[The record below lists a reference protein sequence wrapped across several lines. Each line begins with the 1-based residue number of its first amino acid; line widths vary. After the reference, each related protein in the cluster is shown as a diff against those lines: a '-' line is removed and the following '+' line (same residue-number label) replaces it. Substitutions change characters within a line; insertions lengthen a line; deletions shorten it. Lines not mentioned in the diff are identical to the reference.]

1 MRLVAV
7 SENKDT
13 LSGDRLFAVM
23 CAINELVIKIDNE
36 SFLFSKA
43 CEALVKIANYKMAW
57 IGRVVDDDKKSI
69 KPIAYYGNED
79 KHLENIDLMWDGVPG
94 KLGSCGDAVKEK
106 RIIIIN
112 NIGLDDAFMPLHD
125 NAIEREYNSVSSIP
139 IIINEKISHV
149 LLLYSSEI
157 NFFDNEEINLL
168 EHLVGIL
175 AFGLGKIK
183 DQEELEILH
192 NQLQQAQKM
201 ESIGQLTGGMAHD
214 FNNILGSVLGFNTLA
229 QKRLVV
235 EEDHKLQE
243 YLREIQL
250 AGERARDQV
259 AKMLAFSRVKPGE
272 KVELDMAI
280 VVREVVKMMKATIPS
295 SIEIVTDIEPALPS
309 LLGDGVQ
316 LQQSLVNLI
325 LNSRDAMKN
334 NKGCITV
341 SLKMENIFTNNTC
354 SSCNEKYG
362 GKYVVLAVSDDGVG
376 ITELELERI
385 FEPFYSTKES
395 GKSTGMGL
403 PMVHGIVH
411 DMDGHIRIEKGSEGG
426 VIMSILLP
434 PYVVSK
440 KIISRKLH

>member
-1 MRLVAV
+1 
-7 SENKDT
+7 
-13 LSGDRLFAVM
+13 
-23 CAINELVIKIDNE
+23 
-36 SFLFSKA
+36 
-43 CEALVKIANYKMAW
+43 
-57 IGRVVDDDKKSI
+57 
-69 KPIAYYGNED
+69 
-79 KHLENIDLMWDGVPG
+79 
-94 KLGSCGDAVKEK
+94 
-106 RIIIIN
+106 
-112 NIGLDDAFMPLHD
+112 
-125 NAIEREYNSVSSIP
+125 
-139 IIINEKISHV
+139 
-149 LLLYSSEI
+149 
-157 NFFDNEEINLL
+157 
-168 EHLVGIL
+168 
-175 AFGLGKIK
+175 
-183 DQEELEILH
+183 
-192 NQLQQAQKM
+192 M